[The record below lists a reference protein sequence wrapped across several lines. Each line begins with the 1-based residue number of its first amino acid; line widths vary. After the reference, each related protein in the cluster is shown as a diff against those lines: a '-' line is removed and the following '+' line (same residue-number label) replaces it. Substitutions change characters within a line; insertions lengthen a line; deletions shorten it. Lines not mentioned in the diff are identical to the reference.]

1 MRYFIELA
9 YNGKNYHGWQIQ
21 PDAISVQEK
30 INSAISTILREN
42 ITITGAG
49 RTDAGV
55 HALQMFAHFDTN
67 IVLAN
72 NFAFRLN
79 ALLPDDIVIFNT
91 KLMHNTAHARFDA
104 TSRSYEYKIWIGR
117 NPFLLDTSWQ
127 LYNQKLNIDLMNQ
140 AAAILYEYE
149 DFECFS
155 KVKSDVHTFN
165 CTVTNALWVL
175 NGNDLT
181 FHISANRFLRNMVRA
196 VVGTLIDIGIGKITL
211 DDFRKIIAS
220 KNRSNAGTS
229 VPAKGLFLTKV
240 AYIYIYIVSKTTGK
254 AFDIK
259 IFVRLMSF
267 AKKYR
272 AQFIIAASSTI
283 LLAVFAVL
291 SPIILMRAIDDFVTH
306 KDLTR
311 LLYFTIAMLVALVI
325 QVFFQFSFIYYA
337 NWVGQHIIRDIR
349 TKTFRKIMS
358 FKMSYFDNSSVGKM
372 VTRVVSDIETI
383 ANFFTQGVFMIFSD
397 ILKMIIV
404 IIVMFYTNWKLAIIA
419 LATLPILIYATKL
432 FQIAIKSTFQD
443 VRNQVANLNGF
454 VQERVTG
461 MKIVQL
467 FNREKIEYKNFI
479 EINEK
484 HKKAHIKTV
493 WYYSIF
499 FPIAEIL
506 SSIAIGLIVW
516 YGGLQVIN
524 DNTVSVGAIIGFI
537 KMAQMLFR
545 PLRQIADKFNQL
557 QMGIVAGERV
567 FNIIDTSSSITKSG
581 KITTNALQGNIAFK
595 NVHFS
600 YIKGEEILKG
610 ITFNVEKGKTIAIV
624 GATGAGK
631 STIINLINRFYEID
645 SGAIYLDNI
654 PVEDYE
660 INALREKI
668 AVVLQDVFLFSDT
681 IFNNISLKNENITL
695 EEVKKA
701 AKQIGIH
708 QFIMSLPNNYDYN
721 VKERGGMLSS
731 GQRQLI
737 AFLRAYVSNPNIL
750 ILDEATSS
758 IDSSSE
764 KMIQFATD
772 KITKNR
778 TSIVIAH
785 RLATIKKADTII
797 VMDKGKIVEEGN
809 HTELLKKEGGYYK
822 NLYKKQFKT
831 EITS

>member
-1 MRYFIELA
+1 M
-9 YNGKNYHGWQIQ
+9 
-21 PDAISVQEK
+21 
-30 INSAISTILREN
+30 
-42 ITITGAG
+42 
-49 RTDAGV
+49 
-55 HALQMFAHFDTN
+55 
-67 IVLAN
+67 
-72 NFAFRLN
+72 
-79 ALLPDDIVIFNT
+79 
-91 KLMHNTAHARFDA
+91 
-104 TSRSYEYKIWIGR
+104 
-117 NPFLLDTSWQ
+117 
-127 LYNQKLNIDLMNQ
+127 
-140 AAAILYEYE
+140 
-149 DFECFS
+149 
-155 KVKSDVHTFN
+155 
-165 CTVTNALWVL
+165 
-175 NGNDLT
+175 
-181 FHISANRFLRNMVRA
+181 
-196 VVGTLIDIGIGKITL
+196 
-211 DDFRKIIAS
+211 
-220 KNRSNAGTS
+220 
-229 VPAKGLFLTKV
+229 
-240 AYIYIYIVSKTTGK
+240 
-254 AFDIK
+254 K

-267 AKKYR
+267 AKHYR
-272 AQFIIAASSTI
+272 TRFIIAATSTI

-291 SPIILMRAIDDFVTH
+291 NPVILMMAIDDFVTN

-311 LLYFTIAMLVALVI
+311 LLYYTIIMLITLLV
-325 QVFFQFSFIYYA
+325 QVLLQFSFIYYA

-349 TKTFRKIMS
+349 SKTFRKILS
-358 FKMSYFDNSSVGKM
+358 FKMSYFDNSSVGKL

-383 ANFFTQGVFMIFSD
+383 ANFFSQGVFMIISD
-397 ILKMIIV
+397 ILKMIVV
-404 IIVMFYTNWKLAIIA
+404 IIVMLYTNWKLALIA
-419 LATLPILIYATKL
+419 LVTLPILIYATKI

-467 FNREKIEYKNFI
+467 FNREKIEYQNFVS
-479 EINEK
+479 INDK
-484 HKKAHIKTV
+484 HKKAYIKTV

-516 YGGLQVIN
+516 YGGLQVIA
-524 DNTVSVGAIIGFI
+524 DNAVSVAAIIGFI

-567 FNIIDTSSSITKSG
+567 FDIIDTESSITKSG
-581 KITTNALQGNIAFK
+581 TITTNNLEGTISFK
-595 NVHFS
+595 DVHFS

-610 ITFNVEKGKTIAIV
+610 ISFDVKKGETIAIV

-645 SGAIYLDNI
+645 SGTICLDNI
-654 PVEDYE
+654 SVNDYE
-660 INALREKI
+660 IDALREKI

-681 IFNNISLKNENITL
+681 IFNNISLKNEHIAL
-695 EEVKKA
+695 DEVKEA

-708 QFIMSLPNNYDYN
+708 DFIMSLPNNYSYN

-737 AFLRAYVSNPNIL
+737 AFLRAYVSKPSIL

-758 IDSSSE
+758 VDTHSE
-764 KMIQFATD
+764 KMIQYATD

-797 VMDKGKIVEEGN
+797 VMDKGNIVEKGS
-809 HTELLKKEGGYYK
+809 HTELLNKESGYYK

-831 EITS
+831 EINS